1 MVRVGS
7 RAIGHNDR
15 MNRAQRRAPLVV
27 IATVLLVGLSACVP
41 APEPAP
47 TVTITQSAPAVTI
60 TPTPTPTPAPTPAAE
75 PEPEPTPAPEP
86 PAPPVS
92 PNAMGGQTDGGNT
105 ATTPWVSDSGPQQ
118 FATGSAVPLNDYEYS
133 YTVANQDQVL
143 AIASRFNLQVDDV
156 VRVNFRCSD
165 YLEVQPGD
173 VLDIR
178 WPVDSEQIGGGC

>member
-1 MVRVGS
+1 MTHAS
-7 RAIGHNDR
+7 RRPRLA
-15 MNRAQRRAPLVV
+15 
-27 IATVLLVGLSACVP
+27 LLVFTMVVGLTACVP
-41 APEPAP
+41 APAPAP
-47 TVTITQSAPAVTI
+47 TVTVTQSAPAVTV
-60 TPTPTPTPAPTPAAE
+60 TPTPTPSPTPPPAAA
-75 PEPEPTPAPEP
+75 PEPAPAPEP
-86 PAPPVS
+86 PAPPAPPVP

-105 ATTPWVSDSGPQQ
+105 ATTPLVSDSGSQP
-118 FATGSAVPLNDYEYS
+118 FATGAVVPLSDYEYS

-178 WPVDSEQIGGGC
+178 WPLDSEQIGGC